1 MRWHDVGGDPGGVHL
16 VCLEITASA
25 GVDARVERAA
35 ARGSRVLVLAEG
47 CDGWTIGDRCR
58 VAMQG
63 GAALLDCAQP
73 SFASRAAELL
83 ACWQRELD
91 EHVRAERTDAH
102 LRCTLGIVGHSPS
115 LMHAWSSLRRAA
127 MLSDLPVLI
136 VGETGTGK
144 ELMARAVHR
153 LDRRRC
159 EGPWVAVNCAA
170 IAPALAEAEL
180 FGAERGAYTGA
191 HRDRRGLI
199 RAADG
204 GILFLDEIGE
214 LSEDLQAK
222 LLRVLQERRVRALG
236 AEREQCVD
244 VRIVAATH
252 RDLAALVRAGRF
264 REDLYYRLAVL
275 PVELP
280 PLRARREDIGALVDH
295 LLSRHAAAA
304 RTPRRATP
312 GLLEALAQCDLPG
325 NVRQLDNLLCQ
336 AIVAA
341 GEAKA
346 LELAHL
352 PASLLRGLGAPAPA
366 APTPAVRT
374 PALPT
379 SAEPV
384 TAAPTSCASDLQQL
398 FAASDWKLGDFAAR
412 CERELLAAALARA
425 SGNQAAMARMLG
437 VTPRC
442 IYTKLRKH
450 LLA

>member
-1 MRWHDVGGDPGGVHL
+1 MRWHDVGGDPVGAHL
-16 VCLEITASA
+16 VCLEIGASA
-25 GVDARVERAA
+25 GVSARVERAA
-35 ARGSRVLVLAEG
+35 ALGSRVLVLAEG

-58 VAMQG
+58 VAVQG

-73 SFASRAAELL
+73 SFAGRAAELL

-91 EHVRAERTDAH
+91 EHARAERTDAQ

-127 MLSDLPVLI
+127 VLSELPVLI

-159 EGPWVAVNCAA
+159 DGPWVAVNCAA

-204 GILFLDEIGE
+204 GILFLDEVGE

-236 AEREQCVD
+236 ADREQCVD

-252 RDLAALVRAGRF
+252 RDLGALVRAGRF

-280 PLRARREDIGALVDH
+280 PLRARREDIGALVEH
-295 LLSRHAAAA
+295 LLSRQAAAA
-304 RTPRRATP
+304 RTSRRATP
-312 GLLEALAQCDLPG
+312 ALLEALAQCELPG

-341 GEAKA
+341 GEATA

-352 PASLLRGLGAPAPA
+352 PASLLRGLGAPASASTPA
-366 APTPAVRT
+366 EHTPAVPTPA
-374 PALPT
+374 
-379 SAEPV
+379 EPV
-384 TAAPTSCASDLQQL
+384 PAAPTSCASDLQQL